1 MAKPIPLEMPP
12 HDPREEV
19 ISRLR
24 RAPAEH
30 AEAILSAYDILQGL
44 HDHGVLELLRGLI
57 GSSDKVLEIAVE
69 TAKTPPAMRAIR
81 NLAVIFKT
89 LGEIDPD
96 LFDGFALALPEAIVQ
111 ARKEGMDP
119 PGFWAILNKF
129 RSQDLRRGLVAVN
142 SLLEAWGRD
151 FFKEAHSQSTQ

>member
-1 MAKPIPLEMPP
+1 MAKPIPLEIPP
-12 HDPREEV
+12 RDPRGEV
-19 ISRLR
+19 TSRLQ
-24 RAPAEH
+24 RAPMEH

-44 HDHGVLELLRGLI
+44 HDRGIFDLLSGMI

-69 TAKTPPAMRAIR
+69 TAKTPPAMRAVR
-81 NLAVIFKT
+81 NLLVIFKT
-89 LGEIDPD
+89 LGEIDPE

-111 ARKEGMDP
+111 ARREGMEP

-129 RSQDLRRGLVAVN
+129 RSKDLRRGLVAVN

-151 FFKEAHSQSTQ
+151 FFKEAHSQSK